1 MRQLEDTCD
10 RPFGNL
16 TFWVYEHGTESETGL
31 RFLSS
36 HVSESVHV
44 CRGTMVDAAAWPLS
58 PAWLSCEF
66 LRRQS
71 GASRSACGCPPAH
84 RVTPGLRQQS
94 GASRCA
100 CSLGRRLLLLLQ
112 EAQCLLLAWPLSCIR
127 AVKRSAQTLPIG
139 AWRGHPGTCP
149 CPPGTPERPR
159 PQCWRPGPGPRRGGS
174 CVWKLALCSAHLSSA
189 HPSFP
194 ERKDGV
200 LILQTCPSQA
210 LAAGGPVVQ
219 FWWC

>member
-1 MRQLEDTCD
+1 MCPVRQLEDTCD

-84 RVTPGLRQQS
+84 RVTPGQRQQSGGSRSACRCPAHRVTSDLRQQS
-94 GASRCA
+94 GASRSA
-100 CSLGRRLLLLLQ
+100 CRYPPAHRVTQGQRNSQDDLDLPAGVLLL
-112 EAQCLLLAWPLSCIR
+112 
-127 AVKRSAQTLPIG
+127 TG
-139 AWRGHPGTCP
+139 
-149 CPPGTPERPR
+149 
-159 PQCWRPGPGPRRGGS
+159 
-174 CVWKLALCSAHLSSA
+174 
-189 HPSFP
+189 
-194 ERKDGV
+194 
-200 LILQTCPSQA
+200 
-210 LAAGGPVVQ
+210 
-219 FWWC
+219 